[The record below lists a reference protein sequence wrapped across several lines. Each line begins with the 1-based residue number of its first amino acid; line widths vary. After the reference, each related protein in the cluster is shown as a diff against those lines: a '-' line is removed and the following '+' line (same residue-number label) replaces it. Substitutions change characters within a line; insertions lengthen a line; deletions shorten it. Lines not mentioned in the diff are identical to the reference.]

1 VKAVVPAV
9 TRREG
14 HAVLNADDPLV
25 YAMRD
30 RTGADVALFSTRPP
44 GQTAAFERHLERGG
58 IGARVEDETFVVYR
72 GRLRIPIAAVRDVPL
87 MVGGAARFQA
97 QNVLAAILAAYVRG
111 MRYDDIRAG
120 LLAFF
125 PSPALTP
132 GRLNVLR
139 IGRGRV
145 VVDYAHNAAAVEG
158 LIDFAERL
166 EARRRIA
173 VVTGPGDRR
182 DEDLRTLGRLAARLD
197 RVILKEDENGRGRRP
212 GEIAGLIREG
222 LVEGGLAPDRIEEVL
237 DEYDAVRR
245 ALALL
250 EDGDLALVLA
260 NDVRGVLD
268 LLGAEGAAP

>member
-1 VKAVVPAV
+1 
-9 TRREG
+9 
-14 HAVLNADDPLV
+14 
-25 YAMRD
+25 
-30 RTGADVALFSTRPP
+30 
-44 GQTAAFERHLERGG
+44 
-58 IGARVEDETFVVYR
+58 
-72 GRLRIPIAAVRDVPL
+72 
-87 MVGGAARFQA
+87 
-97 QNVLAAILAAYVRG
+97 

-139 IGRGRV
+139 LVHRRV

-158 LIDFAERL
+158 LIDFAQRV

-182 DEDLRTLGRLAARLD
+182 DEDLRTLGRIAARLD
-197 RVILKEDENGRGRRP
+197 YVIIKEDENGRGRPP

-222 LVEGGLAPDRIEEVL
+222 LVAGGLAPDRTEQVL
-237 DEYDAVRR
+237 DERDAVCR
-245 ALALL
+245 ALAVLD
-250 EDGDLALVLA
+250 DGDLALVLA

-268 LLGAEGAAP
+268 LLGTMGATA

>member
-1 VKAVVPAV
+1 
-9 TRREG
+9 
-14 HAVLNADDPLV
+14 
-25 YAMRD
+25 M
-30 RTGADVALFSTRPP
+30 LFSTRPAGENP
-44 GQTAAFERHLERGG
+44 EFEAHLTRGG
-58 IGARVEDETFVVYR
+58 IGARVEDDTFVVHR

-87 MVGGAARFQA
+87 MLGGAAAFQT

-120 LLAFF
+120 LLTFF

-139 IGRGRV
+139 IGQKRV

-158 LIDFAERL
+158 LLDFAHRL
-166 EARRRIA
+166 EARRRVA

-197 RVILKEDENGRGRRP
+197 YVILKEDEDGRGRPR
-212 GEIAGLIREG
+212 GQIAALIREG
-222 LVEGGLAPDRIEEVL
+222 LQEGGLGADAIEEVL
-237 DEYDAVRR
+237 EESDAVRR
-245 ALALL
+245 SL
-250 EDGDLALVLA
+250 EVLDDGDLALVLA

-268 LLGAEGAAP
+268 LLAANGATA